1 MANLR
6 VWWFPEWS
14 LDKQK
19 IENEIKKLISN
30 NFESFGYMN
39 IETPLMERN
48 TVLLAKSGNEVS
60 KQIFGA
66 YGLAQ
71 GKDDLKDYS
80 LRFDLTVPFARY
92 FIDHENEISL
102 PFKRFQIQ
110 KVYRWERSQKWRY
123 KELYQCDIDV
133 IDSILD
139 NNYEIEVI
147 TTLSQTLNNI
157 FFYLNVGL
165 KPIVHIND
173 KRFYTHLF
181 RLLNISEEKQNKLL
195 GLFDDYHKLSQEKF
209 NFILNA
215 ILEWKEKIII
225 HLLTSNIIDNIEIV
239 QDPDL
244 KSFLYQMSYVVK
256 NLQKNWVNVVFDP
269 FIVRGLEY
277 YSGTVFETF
286 VEGHKDYG
294 SICSWWRYDKL
305 VGSIRKA
312 NNLKWN
318 EYWGFG
324 GSIWLSRILYILEED
339 NFLDKRESLVDV
351 IFFNLWNESIDLKN
365 ELANQLRQNNIRAEI
380 YYNNAKLDKQFKYA
394 ESKNAKLGVFIGEE
408 EVKTWNIKIKDLFSR
423 KEFVIPQQ
431 SLVDEIKIILYN
443 ILWYI
448 I

>member
-1 MANLR
+1 MANLK

-14 LDKQK
+14 LEKQK
-19 IENEIKKLISN
+19 LENEIKKLISD
-30 NFESFGYMN
+30 NFEAFGYMN

-48 TVLLAKSGNEVS
+48 TVLLAKSWEETS
-60 KQIFGA
+60 KQIFGV

-71 GKDDLKDYS
+71 GQDDLKDYS
-80 LRFDLTVPFARY
+80 IRFDLTVPFARY

-123 KELYQCDIDV
+123 KEFYQCDIDV
-133 IDSILD
+133 IDNILD
-139 NNYEIEVI
+139 NNYEIEII
-147 TTLSQTLNNI
+147 TTIYQTLNNI
-157 FFYLNVGL
+157 FKYLNIDL
-165 KPIVHIND
+165 KPIVHLND

-181 RLLNISEEKQNKLL
+181 RILDISDEKQNKLL
-195 GLFDDYHKLSQEKF
+195 GLFDDYHKLPKDKF
-209 NFILNA
+209 DFILNN
-215 ILEWKEKIII
+215 ILEWKEKMII
-225 HLLTSNIIDNIEIV
+225 HLIAPDIINNIEII

-244 KSFLYQMSYVVK
+244 KSFLYQMSYVVQ

-286 VEGHKDYG
+286 VEGHKNYG
-294 SICSWWRYDKL
+294 SISSGWRYDKL

-324 GSIWLSRILYILEED
+324 WSIWLSRILNIFDEDGFLE
-339 NFLDKRESLVDV
+339 KKESLVDV
-351 IFFNLWNESIDLKN
+351 VFFNLWNIWNELKN
-365 ELANQLRQNNIRAEI
+365 QLANQLRQNNVRTEI

-394 ESKNAKLGVFIGEE
+394 DSKNAKIWVFIGEDE
-408 EVKTWNIKIKDLFSR
+408 ANTWNIKVKNLWEREEYTIPKQDL
-423 KEFVIPQQ
+423 V
-431 SLVDEIKIILYN
+431 VEIKK
-443 ILWYI
+443 ILWK
-448 I
+448 

>member
-1 MANLR
+1 MANLK

-19 IENEIKKLISN
+19 LENEVKNLIAD
-30 NFESFGYMN
+30 NFESYGYMN

-48 TVLLAKSGNEVS
+48 TVLLAKSGNEAA

-66 YGLAQ
+66 YWLAQ

-80 LRFDLTVPFARY
+80 IRFDLTVPFARY

-133 IDSILD
+133 IDWILD

-147 TTLSQTLNNI
+147 TTLFQTLNNL
-157 FFYLNVGL
+157 FAYLNIDL
-165 KPIVHIND
+165 KPVVHLND

-181 RLLNISEEKQNKLL
+181 RLLDVSEEKQNKLL
-195 GLFDDYHKLSQEKF
+195 GLFDDYHKLPKEKF
-209 NFILNA
+209 DFILNT
-215 ILEWKEKIII
+215 ILEWKERLIAHLITPDII
-225 HLLTSNIIDNIEIV
+225 NNIEII
-239 QDPDL
+239 QDSDL
-244 KSFLYQMSYVVK
+244 KSFLYQMSYVVQ
-256 NLQKNWVNVVFDP
+256 NLKKNWVNVVFDP

-286 VEGHKDYG
+286 IDWHKDYG
-294 SICSWWRYDKL
+294 SICSGGRYDKL
-305 VGSIRKA
+305 VSFIRKA

-324 GSIWLSRILYILEED
+324 WSIWLSRILYVLEED
-339 NFLDKRESLVDV
+339 NFLNKKESLVDV
-351 IFFNLWNESIDLKN
+351 VFFNMWNIGFDLKN
-365 ELANQLRQNNIRAEI
+365 QLANELRQNAVRAEI

-394 ESKNAKLGVFIGEE
+394 DSKNARIWIFIGEDE
-408 EVKTWNIKIKDLFSR
+408 INSGNIKIKDLWQR
-423 KEFVIPQQ
+423 QEFTIPAQ
-431 SLVDEIKIILYN
+431 SLVAEIKKILQN
-443 ILWYI
+443 
-448 I
+448 